1 MLTGFPLILAQ
12 EDTPP
17 ASGPSIAPAPGG
29 PVVPAGPSTGGETVS
44 SGVADP
50 ARTQPRPSDG
60 PSQFLPLIL
69 LLVIAVFWIFMT
81 SSQRKEKK
89 RRQAMLDN
97 LKKGD
102 KVLTIG
108 GIFGSIVE
116 IRDQGQEILVKVDE
130 NTNARL
136 RFSRNAIQS
145 VIEDKAEKA
154 E

>member
-1 MLTGFPLILAQ
+1 MLTGFPLVLAQ
-12 EDTPP
+12 EDAPP
-17 ASGPSIAPAPGG
+17 ASGPSIAPAPGV
-29 PVVPAGPSTGGETVS
+29 PVAPAAPAAGGETVS

-50 ARTQPRPSDG
+50 VKSQQRPADSS
-60 PSQFLPLIL
+60 SQFLPLIL

-97 LKKGD
+97 LTKGD

-116 IRDQGQEILVKVDE
+116 IRDQGQEIVVKVDE